1 MFLFLFGDS
10 KLKKKTSKFRT
21 FLDNLKIE
29 KNSTLIFFWKSQKKI
44 YIISWKFQTFLHIL
58 AYPGY
63 AILQLKLKVKH
74 LLLLPVI
81 GVLQIYALFWYV
93 NKADSIRLLREE
105 FVQKNFKSPK
115 KWQKD
120 YQDMDWHIRVT
131 PFFRRV
137 QCSAQN

>member
-1 MFLFLFGDS
+1 M
-10 KLKKKTSKFRT
+10 
-21 FLDNLKIE
+21 
-29 KNSTLIFFWKSQKKI
+29 
-44 YIISWKFQTFLHIL
+44 HIL

-120 YQDMDWHIRVT
+120 YQDMD
-131 PFFRRV
+131 
-137 QCSAQN
+137 